1 MLDWLRRRRAPWD
14 QTEVVRSMGRGIFNS
29 IENAELVA
37 YPYPHLVIENA
48 LPAEL
53 ADALLAEMPA
63 LEVFTRNNPPGSNL
77 RFALPSRIALA
88 DSRVSEAWK
97 AALRQCNAAMPSLLG
112 HFVRR
117 FRDDLLKAFPDFAAR
132 FGPPEKLRPV
142 PRAQWLRRR
151 DQIGMDAQM
160 VVNTPGLTGTSV
172 RGPHLDAA
180 DKLIS
185 GLLYLRPPHDNSTG
199 GELQLYAPNAEHIR
213 FDKGNAANPDDVRPV
228 RTYPYRHNLL
238 ILPLTTAAAV
248 HGVSPRDATPHPR
261 YHLHLV
267 GELSSPLFQIP
278 R

>member
-1 MLDWLRRRRAPWD
+1 MLDWLKRRQAPWD
-14 QTEVVRSMGRGIFNS
+14 HAEVTRAPGRDIFGS
-29 IENAELVA
+29 IESGELVA
-37 YPYPHLVIENA
+37 DPYPHLVIENA
-48 LPAEL
+48 LPVEL
-53 ADALLAEMPA
+53 ADALLTGMPA
-63 LEVFTRNNPPGSNL
+63 LEVFTRNSPPGSNQ

-88 DSRVSEAWK
+88 DPRASEAWK

-117 FRDDLLKAFPDFAAR
+117 FRSDLLKTFPDFVAR
-132 FGPPEKLRPV
+132 FAPPENLRPV

-151 DQIGMDAQM
+151 DEIGMDAQM
-160 VVNTPGLTGTSV
+160 VVNSPALTATSV

-185 GLLYLRPPHDNSTG
+185 GLLYLRPPHDDSTG
-199 GELQLYAPNAEHIR
+199 GELQLYAPNTERIR
-213 FDKGNAANPDDVRPV
+213 FDESNAANPGNVRVV

-238 ILPLTTAAAV
+238 ILPLATPAAV
-248 HGVSPRDATPHPR
+248 HGVSPRAATAHPR